1 MPSNLGT
8 ANAGEKLGTA
18 NAGEKLGMDSAGEKL
33 GTANAIGREFFF
45 KKIKKKC

>member
-8 ANAGEKLGTA
+8 ANAGEKLGMA
-18 NAGEKLGMDSAGEKL
+18 NAGEKL